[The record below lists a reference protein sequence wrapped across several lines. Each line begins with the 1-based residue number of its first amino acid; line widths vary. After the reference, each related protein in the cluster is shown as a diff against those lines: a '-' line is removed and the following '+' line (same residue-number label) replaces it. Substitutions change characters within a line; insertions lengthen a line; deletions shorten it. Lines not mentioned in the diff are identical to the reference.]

1 MYETYMGWL
10 VGEVGKQR
18 VLNTKSL
25 FPFAD
30 PLINSP
36 LSSGRVCH
44 RCAAFLVFEA
54 VPNRPSYMDTGQCP
68 RNGFSRALVSINTG
82 RLQGADLPLTRDLA
96 ILKLW
101 NVATACRAIL
111 GPSQMRSFAER
122 DESH

>member
-18 VLNTKSL
+18 VLNTKSV

-36 LSSGRVCH
+36 LSSGRVCY

-68 RNGFSRALVSINTG
+68 RNVFSG
-82 RLQGADLPLTRDLA
+82 RWLTPSTAVRVWWLGVFGARIMDVYCDSQ
-96 ILKLW
+96 
-101 NVATACRAIL
+101 L
-111 GPSQMRSFAER
+111 GNAVVN
-122 DESH
+122 